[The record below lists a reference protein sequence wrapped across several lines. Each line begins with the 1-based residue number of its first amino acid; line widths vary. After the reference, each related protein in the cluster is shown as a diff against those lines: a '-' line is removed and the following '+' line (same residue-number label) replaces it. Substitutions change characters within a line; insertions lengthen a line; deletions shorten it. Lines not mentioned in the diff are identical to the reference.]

1 MIFIPHKVWNREETQ
16 LILDCKFDFN
26 ITDIVGFECFPLVRG
41 IGRIVSCTATICFG
55 CLAGN
60 TKITNKVFAFFHLL
74 VLQFKYR
81 TDAFKGSGWRTCRM
95 PERNWNGRKGRNQC
109 HRRCLR
115 RYRRII
121 SIQAGRVLSFFEVF
135 KIIINL
141 TEIKCRKF

>member
-1 MIFIPHKVWNREETQ
+1 
-16 LILDCKFDFN
+16 
-26 ITDIVGFECFPLVRG
+26 
-41 IGRIVSCTATICFG
+41 
-55 CLAGN
+55 
-60 TKITNKVFAFFHLL
+60 
-74 VLQFKYR
+74 
-81 TDAFKGSGWRTCRM
+81 M
-95 PERNWNGRKGRNQC
+95 PERNWNGRKGRSQC